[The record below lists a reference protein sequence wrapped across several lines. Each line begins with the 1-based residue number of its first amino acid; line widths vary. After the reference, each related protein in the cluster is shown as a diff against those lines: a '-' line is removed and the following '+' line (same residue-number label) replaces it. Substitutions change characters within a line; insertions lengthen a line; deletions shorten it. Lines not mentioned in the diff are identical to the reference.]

1 MMCQSCA
8 NRGLVRSLPLEMLS
22 MEGFPFGIFNQE
34 VESGF
39 VLDGACDGELE
50 CCLCAVGEVEVG
62 SVGNVLGFA
71 KPLRGQGVSNFLAV
85 LSVLFHVVCY
95 RCDIFFGE
103 NGTNEFFEC
112 FWG

>member
-1 MMCQSCA
+1 M
-8 NRGLVRSLPLEMLS
+8 LP

-39 VLDGACDGELE
+39 VLGVVCDGELE

-62 SVGNVLGFA
+62 GVGNGFGFA
-71 KPLRGQGVSNFLAV
+71 KLLRGQGVSSFLTV
-85 LSVLFHVVCY
+85 LPVLFHVVCY
-95 RCDIFFGE
+95 RCDIFFDK
-103 NGTNEFFEC
+103 NGTDEFFEC